1 MTLSLPPSRQRW
13 PPAGH
18 LRPPPP
24 SYTFTPI
31 RVDHYSP
38 EEVLRWP
45 SAPDDDNQVFAEAA
59 HLAKGGLPLQGGR
72 SASSVRERTPLAQ
85 PRTPPVP
92 PCLRRACG
100 PPAPPQP
107 RSHCGAPAPAPA
119 PFPRAPGAAAP
130 RPDPPQPPARA
141 RALPARPRRGRPSAG
156 PAPAAPARPHEGR
169 ASRPLRRFLRL
180 RPSPRLRVRTGGAG
194 PCACAEPAV
203 RRGGRRWGQAVAVGT
218 AGPSLRRCAAPRDP
232 RRGAADSP
240 ASLPPAR
247 RSPARGGAAPKMSQT
262 AMSETYDFLFKFL
275 VIGNAGTGKSCLL
288 HQFIEKKFKDDSNHT
303 IGVEFG
309 SKIINVGGKY
319 VKLQIWDT
327 AGQERFRSVTR
338 SYYRGAA
345 GALLVYDITSRE
357 TYNALTNWLTDAR
370 MLASQNIVIILCGN
384 KKDLDTDREVTFL
397 EASRFA
403 QENELMFLE
412 TSALTGENVEEAF
425 VQCARKILNK
435 IESGELDPE
444 RMGSGIQYGDAALRQ
459 LRSPR
464 RAQAPS
470 AQECGC

>member
-1 MTLSLPPSRQRW
+1 Q
-13 PPAGH
+13 
-18 LRPPPP
+18 
-24 SYTFTPI
+24 
-31 RVDHYSP
+31 
-38 EEVLRWP
+38 
-45 SAPDDDNQVFAEAA
+45 
-59 HLAKGGLPLQGGR
+59 
-72 SASSVRERTPLAQ
+72 SS
-85 PRTPPVP
+85 
-92 PCLRRACG
+92 
-100 PPAPPQP
+100 
-107 RSHCGAPAPAPA
+107 
-119 PFPRAPGAAAP
+119 
-130 RPDPPQPPARA
+130 
-141 RALPARPRRGRPSAG
+141 
-156 PAPAAPARPHEGR
+156 
-169 ASRPLRRFLRL
+169 
-180 RPSPRLRVRTGGAG
+180 
-194 PCACAEPAV
+194 
-203 RRGGRRWGQAVAVGT
+203 
-218 AGPSLRRCAAPRDP
+218 
-232 RRGAADSP
+232 
-240 ASLPPAR
+240 
-247 RSPARGGAAPKMSQT
+247 
-262 AMSETYDFLFKFL
+262 DFLFKFL

-384 KKDLDTDREVTFL
+384 KKDLDADREVTFL

-403 QENELMFLE
+403 QENVQICFLLQPSSE
-412 TSALTGENVEEAF
+412 TNHFVIMNKGTCLNYTEND
-425 VQCARKILNK
+425 
-435 IESGELDPE
+435 SGELDPE

-464 RAQAPS
+464 RAQAQS